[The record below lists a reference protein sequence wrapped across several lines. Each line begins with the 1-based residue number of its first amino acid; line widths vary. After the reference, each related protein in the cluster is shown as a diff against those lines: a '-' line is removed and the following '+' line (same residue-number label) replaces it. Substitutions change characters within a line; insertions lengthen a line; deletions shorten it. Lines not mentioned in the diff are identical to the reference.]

1 MAINTNKRIPVKW
14 IRDGAKSAYEKK
26 DICHICSSTSE
37 LELHHTTS
45 LTLLLEK
52 WAREN
57 GHDLSTDD
65 NVLAIRDMFIE
76 AHHSEIYEEVF
87 TLCNKHHQ
95 ALHRVFG
102 KAPPLSTAQKQNRWI
117 EIQKAKHLGI
127 EIVDEKSKDTT
138 KKGTFS
144 AFY

>member
-1 MAINTNKRIPVKW
+1 MAVNTNKRVAVKW

-26 DICHICSSTSE
+26 DVCHICSVRTE

-52 WAREN
+52 WAKEN
-57 GHDLSTDD
+57 GHSIDTDED
-65 NVLAIRDMFIE
+65 VLAIRDTFIE
-76 AHHSEIYEEVF
+76 AHRSEIYEEVF

-102 KAPPLSTAQKQNRWI
+102 KAPPLHTAPKQNRWI
-117 EIQKAKHLGI
+117 EKQKAKVLGI
-127 EIVDEKSKDTT
+127 ELAPEEQATTRKS
-138 KKGTFS
+138 GTFS